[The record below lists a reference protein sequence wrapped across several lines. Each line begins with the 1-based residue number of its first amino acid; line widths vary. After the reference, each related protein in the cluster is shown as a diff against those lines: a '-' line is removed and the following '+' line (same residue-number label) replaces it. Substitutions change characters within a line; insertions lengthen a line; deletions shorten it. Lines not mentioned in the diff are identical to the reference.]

1 MPGSMFIL
9 GGCRAPGWYMKLQWD
24 VSVQSSP
31 TLSPIAKGVKF
42 LSVIYHTLKQSKRR
56 SWAYPRVSCSS
67 AQFHFLL
74 GCNNPSFALPWRTL
88 MLYLVALHLLQLG
101 SAQLT
106 VVAPSLRVTAN
117 VGQDVVL
124 RCHLCPCKNAWSSD
138 IRWIQLRSSGFVHHY
153 RNGEDLEQMTE
164 YKGRTEL
171 LRKGLSDGNLDL
183 RITAVSSSDSGL
195 YSCAVQDGDDGY
207 AEALVELEVSD
218 PFSQIVHPWKVALA
232 VIVTI
237 LVGSFVIIAFL
248 YRKKVTQSRELKRK
262 DAMLGRKDAV
272 LEELP
277 AILDSSAANLK
288 ILASK
293 LVKQTEKLD
302 IRNSLM
308 KKQYKMTEKQ
318 AAELEKHLINTD
330 LSAAEL
336 KIAAAK
342 LDKQTEEL
350 DKWKSALKI
359 QYEKLA
365 LRAANL
371 KKQVTELAKQTKE
384 VENHYEEM
392 GLRAPNL
399 KKNIVELEK
408 QTKHVENRKSVLKKQ
423 YENLASHASELKK
436 QAEVLEEQAEQLE
449 IQNSLLKIRN
459 KHRERKNEMLEKQT
473 VEQAAESKKSVVETK
488 ELEQPSKEQD

>member
-1 MPGSMFIL
+1 MAF
-9 GGCRAPGWYMKLQWD
+9 
-24 VSVQSSP
+24 
-31 TLSPIAKGVKF
+31 T
-42 LSVIYHTLKQSKRR
+42 
-56 SWAYPRVSCSS
+56 
-67 AQFHFLL
+67 L
-74 GCNNPSFALPWRTL
+74 GCNNPSFTLPWRTL
-88 MLYLVALHLLQLG
+88 LPYLMALHLLQPA
-101 SAQLT
+101 SAQIT

-195 YSCAVQDGDDGY
+195 YSCAVQDGDGY

-248 YRKKVTQSRELKRK
+248 YRKKATQSRELKKK
-262 DAMLGRKDAV
+262 DAMLDQVVTMRRKDAV

-308 KKQYKMTEKQ
+308 KKQYEMTEKQ

-330 LSAAEL
+330 LSAADL
-336 KIAAAK
+336 NIAAAK

-359 QYEKLA
+359 QYEKLG

-371 KKQVTELAKQTKE
+371 KKQVTELAKQTEE

-408 QTKHVENRKSVLKKQ
+408 QTEHVENRKSELKKQ

-473 VEQAAESKKSVVETK
+473 VEQEQTEEWAESKKSVVETK